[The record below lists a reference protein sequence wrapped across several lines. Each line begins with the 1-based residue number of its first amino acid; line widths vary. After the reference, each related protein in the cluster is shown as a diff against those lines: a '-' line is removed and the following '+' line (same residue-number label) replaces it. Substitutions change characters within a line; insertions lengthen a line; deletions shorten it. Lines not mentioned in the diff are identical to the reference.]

1 MEMYFFGSK
10 VAESFVDVDEIG
22 AGVGF
27 LAHSFGGHFLGR
39 RRHAVVALQRRHAA
53 ARPRQVGVALG
64 VTQLS
69 TEIFQQFGNADVL
82 GDVDQLQ
89 TKPIIQTL
97 FHLVKTNK

>member
-39 RRHAVVALQRRHAA
+39 RRHAA

-69 TEIFQQFGNADVL
+69 TEIFQQFGNADVV